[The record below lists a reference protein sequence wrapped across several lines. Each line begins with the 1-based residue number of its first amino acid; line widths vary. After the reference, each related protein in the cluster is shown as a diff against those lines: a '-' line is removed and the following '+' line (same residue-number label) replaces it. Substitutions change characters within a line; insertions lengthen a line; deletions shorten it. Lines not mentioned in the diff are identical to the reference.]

1 MFKKVLLA
9 TDFSPPAEQLFNCL
23 EELKTLGTEE
33 ILLVTVVRPTGLALQ
48 MQEKNLNKLELK
60 QKILEEKGFKV
71 TIEAPIGFA
80 GTEIRE
86 LSRKEDVSLILM
98 GSKGEGFWRRIFLGS
113 TAADLLR
120 ITEKPILLEKYLELK
135 EGEELKVFCKRK
147 FVKVLFPT
155 DFSEPSL
162 RAFEKIK
169 ELKGVTREIV
179 LANIIDEGVGDKE
192 ISSLKEESSKKLE
205 EMKQDLVNLGF
216 EVNARVRV
224 GVPSEEIFNIAED
237 DEVTLIAIASR
248 GEGVIKD
255 LLLGSTAYNVARLS
269 RWPVLLF
276 PERK

>member
-9 TDFSPPAEQLFNCL
+9 TDFSSPAEQLFNCL

-48 MQEKNLNKLELK
+48 MQEKKLNKLESK

-86 LSRKEDVSLILM
+86 LSRKEDVSLILI
-98 GSKGEGFWRRIFLGS
+98 GSKGEGFWRRMFIGS

-120 ITEKPILLEKYLELK
+120 ITEKPILLEKYLDLK
-135 EGEELKVFCKRK
+135 EGEELKVFCERK

-205 EMKQDLVNLGF
+205 EMKQELVNLGF

>member
-48 MQEKNLNKLELK
+48 MQEKNLNKLESK

-71 TIEAPIGFA
+71 TIEAPIGFT
-80 GTEIRE
+80 GTEIRD
-86 LSRKEDVSLILM
+86 LSKKEDVSLILM

-135 EGEELKVFCKRK
+135 EGEELKVFCERK

-216 EVNARVRV
+216 EVTARLRV

-269 RWPVLLF
+269 RWPVLLL